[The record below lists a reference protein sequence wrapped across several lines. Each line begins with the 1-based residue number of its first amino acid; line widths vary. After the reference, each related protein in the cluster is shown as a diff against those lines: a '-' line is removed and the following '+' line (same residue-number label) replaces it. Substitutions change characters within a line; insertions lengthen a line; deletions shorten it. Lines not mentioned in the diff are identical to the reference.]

1 MTTEL
6 ELSRRE
12 FLAASNEKVAK
23 VAPQTMI
30 YSVSGTRRGAALAG
44 KDTQGEEYVR
54 WSRERMM
61 VCLDLIFGH
70 GVQHV
75 LMPVITPSQFNEAT
89 PQYREHLWQWLDE
102 GLAGPEALAEYQERG
117 WRVRI
122 PFGQELPRLRRA
134 SSSVERTTADES
146 RCNLWVFVVPEH
158 NLLWKHA
165 LVRLQNAGS
174 PSPQEAIR
182 VLYGAPIPPA
192 TLYLDFGKPVVS
204 PDLLPPLLAGVLH
217 CYWTQQPGYSLDERQ
232 FRTILYDYAYIR
244 PTWRENK
251 TGRAEQALEHR
262 DTWGQEVIVGLG
274 TRLGPFWY
282 PLSLPPP
289 PGQNQE

>member
-1 MTTEL
+1 MMTKVEL
-6 ELSRRE
+6 TRRE
-12 FLAASNEKVAK
+12 FLDAPDEAVAE

-44 KDTQGEEYVR
+44 KDTQGQEYVR

-70 GVQHV
+70 GVQHI

-89 PQYREHLWQWLDE
+89 PQYREHLWRWLEE
-102 GLAGPEALAEYQERG
+102 GLAGPEALSGYQERG

-122 PFGQELPRLRRA
+122 AFGQELLRLREA
-134 SSSVERTTADES
+134 SGSLERTTADES

-165 LVRLQNAGS
+165 LVRLQNADALS
-174 PSPQEAIR
+174 PEEGIR
-182 VLYGAPIPPA
+182 ILYGASIPPA

-204 PDLLPPLLAGVLH
+204 PDLLPPLLTGVLH
-217 CYWTQQPGYSLDERQ
+217 CYWTQRPGYSLDRRQ
-232 FRTILYDYAYIR
+232 FRTILYDYAYVR
-244 PTWRENK
+244 PTWRKNK

-262 DTWGQEVIVGLG
+262 ETWNQDVIVGLG

-282 PLSLPPP
+282 PAALPPSSD
-289 PGQNQE
+289 QSDE